1 MKGDFS
7 TMKTIHESRIAR
19 VARFIASRLENENE
33 VRLTI
38 RTDYADSRIF
48 RIMQY
53 MTHFIGKYWI
63 EYPGNGTAIIRK
75 QG

>member
-1 MKGDFS
+1 
-7 TMKTIHESRIAR
+7 MKTIHESRIAR
-19 VARFIASRLENENE
+19 TARFIAAKLEIENE
-33 VRLTI
+33 VRLTVPS
-38 RTDYADSRIF
+38 DYANSRIF

-63 EYPGNGTAIIRK
+63 MYPGNGTAIIRK